1 MYFLTYHVDAPPVG
15 AATVWRIVG
24 GEHGGGVPLRLR
36 LCKIFMEA
44 FERTRRRRLTHRRV
58 RVGHIEPA
66 AASERLV
73 GLALGHHDGFLRHT
87 LGSYSRGCTP
97 SLISRFVVYENSYQI
112 ISKNHIGELDGRSA
126 APAFAIPRAPVLCG
140 PNRRIASPS
149 RVLHYASTP
158 DLTHSPPLCA
168 SASLPPSLISCTP
181 PPSHT
186 IHSPLQFHSPHIMFA
201 ARRAITQ
208 SRTAARTF
216 SADAGPVVTEGL
228 EGAVN
233 KALPKAHQ
241 KVLAIL
247 GACAG
252 LTVFYKILPSSPAPV
267 EVATA
272 VVAAPAGAGGAVP
285 SLFDDEF
292 DAFIAVR
299 EFARWSV
306 GMRKQLSFGEGQ
318 VFKGA

>member
-1 MYFLTYHVDAPPVG
+1 
-15 AATVWRIVG
+15 
-24 GEHGGGVPLRLR
+24 
-36 LCKIFMEA
+36 
-44 FERTRRRRLTHRRV
+44 
-58 RVGHIEPA
+58 
-66 AASERLV
+66 
-73 GLALGHHDGFLRHT
+73 
-87 LGSYSRGCTP
+87 
-97 SLISRFVVYENSYQI
+97 
-112 ISKNHIGELDGRSA
+112 
-126 APAFAIPRAPVLCG
+126 
-140 PNRRIASPS
+140 
-149 RVLHYASTP
+149 
-158 DLTHSPPLCA
+158 
-168 SASLPPSLISCTP
+168 
-181 PPSHT
+181 
-186 IHSPLQFHSPHIMFA
+186 MFA

-216 SADAGPVVTEGL
+216 SAEAGPVVTEGL

-267 EVATA
+267 EVAPV

-299 EFARWSV
+299 VFDMAICRGSA
-306 GMRKQLSFGEGQ
+306 QTTLFGGGTT
-318 VFKGA
+318 VFTGA

>member
-1 MYFLTYHVDAPPVG
+1 MRLLIPPAP
-15 AATVWRIVG
+15 TI
-24 GEHGGGVPLRLR
+24 LL
-36 LCKIFMEA
+36 
-44 FERTRRRRLTHRRV
+44 
-58 RVGHIEPA
+58 
-66 AASERLV
+66 
-73 GLALGHHDGFLRHT
+73 
-87 LGSYSRGCTP
+87 
-97 SLISRFVVYENSYQI
+97 
-112 ISKNHIGELDGRSA
+112 
-126 APAFAIPRAPVLCG
+126 
-140 PNRRIASPS
+140 
-149 RVLHYASTP
+149 
-158 DLTHSPPLCA
+158 
-168 SASLPPSLISCTP
+168 LPPSL
-181 PPSHT
+181 PSPLA
-186 IHSPLQFHSPHIMFA
+186 SPLQFLSPHIMFA

-216 SADAGPVVTEGL
+216 SAEAGPVVTEGL

-267 EVATA
+267 EVAPV

-299 EFARWSV
+299 
-306 GMRKQLSFGEGQ
+306 
-318 VFKGA
+318 VFDICRGSAQTTLFWGGTTVFTGA